1 MLIGLELVFDLAK
14 DFLCKRLRGRENG
27 NRYFRV
33 ANNLLNGA
41 SHSNDTGF
49 PMPPRPEIDVTVRFR
64 FHLPAAREQPR
75 MQHVL
80 AQQKAREQVVPVIAG
95 KQSLRLQSLSSLVL
109 CLWIA
114 SSQFVVDAVSL
125 LKLDIETDRFFE
137 VEEP

>member
-1 MLIGLELVFDLAK
+1 MLIGFDLVVDLAK

-49 PMPPRPEIDVTVRFR
+49 PMPPRPEIDETVRFR

-95 KQSLRLQSLSSLVL
+95 KQSLRLQSLSSVVL
-109 CLWIA
+109 CLGIA

-125 LKLDIETDRFFE
+125 SKLDMDSGDNSPE
-137 VEEP
+137 

>member
-1 MLIGLELVFDLAK
+1 MLIGFELVFDLAK
-14 DFLCKRLRGRENG
+14 DFLCKRLRGRENS

-80 AQQKAREQVVPVIAG
+80 AQQKAR
-95 KQSLRLQSLSSLVL
+95 
-109 CLWIA
+109 
-114 SSQFVVDAVSL
+114 VSL

-137 VEEP
+137 